1 MPQYQ
6 LDLIFE
12 DSAIQMQAQANKD
25 INTEKLGLRV
35 SWDIFYTEKKKSTS
49 GAVCQ
54 MELNEATFLV
64 VIYFFVFFWGQKVC
78 QKAQTLV
85 YCLL

>member
-35 SWDIFYTEKKKSTS
+35 SWEIFYTEKKAEVGRLPTS
-49 GAVCQ
+49 PR
-54 MELNEATFLV
+54 F
-64 VIYFFVFFWGQKVC
+64 FFVRGGVI
-78 QKAQTLV
+78 
-85 YCLL
+85 